1 MAPTK
6 STKPAAKLPA
16 KAQKARVKAPVKAS
30 PKAAAAPAR
39 TPARP
44 RPTQRSPLTKKE
56 LDELRERL
64 LAERVELEEQLATL
78 EENTFAASQS
88 DMSGE
93 VAFDDETADAGTAT
107 FERERDLS
115 IENNVRDLLAKID
128 RAVRRMDAG
137 TYGLCDR
144 CGKPIEKA
152 RIKALPYV
160 DLCIKD
166 AQAQSRR

>member
-1 MAPTK
+1 MATTKPTK
-6 STKPAAKLPA
+6 APRAKSSMP
-16 KAQKARVKAPVKAS
+16 
-30 PKAAAAPAR
+30 
-39 TPARP
+39 
-44 RPTQRSPLTKKE
+44 KKE
-56 LDELRERL
+56 ADDLRERL
-64 LAERVELEEQLATL
+64 LTERAELESQLSTL

-88 DMSGE
+88 EMTGE

-115 IENNVRDLLAKID
+115 IENNIRDLLAKIE
-128 RAVRRMDAG
+128 RALQRMDAG
-137 TYGLCDR
+137 TYGICDR

-152 RIKALPYV
+152 RVKALPYV

>member
-1 MAPTK
+1 MATIRP
-6 STKPAAKLPA
+6 P
-16 KAQKARVKAPVKAS
+16 KAPK
-30 PKAAAAPAR
+30 PKPSLA
-39 TPARP
+39 
-44 RPTQRSPLTKKE
+44 KKE
-56 LDELRERL
+56 ADDLRARL
-64 LAERVELEEQLATL
+64 VTEKGELESQLATL

-88 DMSGE
+88 DISGE

-115 IENNVRDLLAKID
+115 IENNIRDLLTKID
-128 RAVRRMDAG
+128 RALQRMVAG
-137 TYGLCDR
+137 TFGICDR

-152 RIKALPYV
+152 RVRALPYV

>member
-16 KAQKARVKAPVKAS
+16 KANKVPA
-30 PKAAAAPAR
+30 KAAATPAR
-39 TPARP
+39 TPAR
-44 RPTQRSPLTKKE
+44 RPKQRSPLTKKE

>member
-1 MAPTK
+1 MAT
-6 STKPAAKLPA
+6 T
-16 KAQKARVKAPVKAS
+16 
-30 PKAAAAPAR
+30 
-39 TPARP
+39 
-44 RPTQRSPLTKKE
+44 RPTQAPKPKPSLAKKE
-56 LDELRERL
+56 ADDLRERL
-64 LAERVELEEQLATL
+64 ITEKGELESQLATL

-115 IENNVRDLLAKID
+115 IENNIRDLLTKID
-128 RAVRRMDAG
+128 RALQRMGAG
-137 TYGLCDR
+137 TFGICDR

-152 RIKALPYV
+152 RVKALPYV